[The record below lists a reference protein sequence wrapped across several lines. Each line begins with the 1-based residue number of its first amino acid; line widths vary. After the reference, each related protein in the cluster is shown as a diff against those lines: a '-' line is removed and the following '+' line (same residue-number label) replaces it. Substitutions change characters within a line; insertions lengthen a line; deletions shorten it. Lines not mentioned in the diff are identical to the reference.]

1 MELTYQLLS
10 SLICQVQGTWSLHFK
25 CPALASLISKV
36 PVRHLELT
44 YQVHSS
50 LIFEAPGI

>member
-1 MELTYQLLS
+1 MELRYQLLS
-10 SLICQVQGTWSLHFK
+10 SLICQVRGTWSLHFK